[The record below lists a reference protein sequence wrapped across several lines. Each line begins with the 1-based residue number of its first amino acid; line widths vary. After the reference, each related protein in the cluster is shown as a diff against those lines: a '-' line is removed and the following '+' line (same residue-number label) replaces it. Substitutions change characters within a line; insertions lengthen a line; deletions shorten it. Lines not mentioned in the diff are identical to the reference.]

1 MNKLTPSVYFA
12 SQNMASVF
20 LFMSI
25 GIMIFASKL
34 MAGDAADKTINY
46 EFMAG
51 HSRNEIFVG
60 RIIAGFLWGALLV
73 FILMLLPIGLSD
85 VIYGWG
91 LETNKSEV
99 LIRCALCIF
108 PIIRLCAYNMMLASL
123 TRSAGKGIALG
134 YATLMIV
141 AIATSSLEE
150 FFNIVI
156 KYSTGFTNVSY
167 LLISENSKYEVING
181 ETISVFDTSVTG
193 EMIWKTI
200 AMSAIFTVI
209 YLTVTYI
216 NFKKTDRD

>member
-1 MNKLTPSVYFA
+1 
-12 SQNMASVF
+12 
-20 LFMSI
+20 
-25 GIMIFASKL
+25 
-34 MAGDAADKTINY
+34 
-46 EFMAG
+46 
-51 HSRNEIFVG
+51 
-60 RIIAGFLWGALLV
+60 
-73 FILMLLPIGLSD
+73 
-85 VIYGWG
+85 
-91 LETNKSEV
+91 
-99 LIRCALCIF
+99 
-108 PIIRLCAYNMMLASL
+108 MLASL